1 MVRRWEDMRDEGR
14 EAMITIYC
22 MKKKNLCSI
31 LKSTLSEKQ
40 NWTESP
46 SSQVWRYTAI
56 ILALWKLTKDLKVQA
71 SLAYLVKVC
80 CKVKPSQAKPNYQTH
95 YASIKSYFKAL
106 LFETQYSNAILNEL
120 ASICCYRNHFTVK
133 YILEHQ

>member
-1 MVRRWEDMRDEGR
+1 MFTPIVSALGR
-14 EAMITIYC
+14 QKQEA
-22 MKKKNLCSI
+22 I
-31 LKSTLSEKQ
+31 LVYTGSSRLS
-40 NWTESP
+40 
-46 SSQVWRYTAI
+46 R
-56 ILALWKLTKDLKVQA
+56 VQA
-71 SLAYLVKVC
+71 
-80 CKVKPSQAKPNYQTH
+80 KPSQAKPNYQTH